1 MVRERRKSKMA
12 LAKKCDRCGKLYEAY
27 SVEGDDRMNGITE
40 ANIEITGRWMIREVF
55 DLCPECKRSFEKWRD
70 NK

>member
-1 MVRERRKSKMA
+1 MA
-12 LAKKCDRCGKLYEAY
+12 IARKCDRCGKLYEAY
-27 SVEGDDRMNGITE
+27 NVGEDDDRMNGIAE
-40 ANIEITGRWMIREVF
+40 ANIEITDRYMIREVF